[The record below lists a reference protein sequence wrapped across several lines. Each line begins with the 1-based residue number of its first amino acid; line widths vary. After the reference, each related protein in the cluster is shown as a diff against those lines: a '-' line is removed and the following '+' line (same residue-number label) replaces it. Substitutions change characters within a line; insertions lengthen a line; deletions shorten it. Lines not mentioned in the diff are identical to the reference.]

1 EQRQLAPP
9 GRSGRVDPPDDP
21 GRCGTTWWLRLWR
34 RDRMET
40 ELERELRF
48 HQHENAADLVARGVH
63 PDEARR
69 QTRLALGGPE
79 QVKEQCRDARGTRW
93 VEDLLQDMQY
103 AVRTLR
109 RLPGFAAVAMLV
121 LAVGIGATILMFTVI
136 NSVLL
141 KPLSYPEPERLLTLR
156 GATEE

>member
-1 EQRQLAPP
+1 
-9 GRSGRVDPPDDP
+9 
-21 GRCGTTWWLRLWR
+21 
-34 RDRMET
+34 MEA

-48 HQHENAADLVARGVH
+48 HEDQSVADLVARGVH

-69 QTRLALGGPE
+69 QARLALGGPE

-93 VEDLLQDMQY
+93 VEDLLQDIKY

-109 RLPGFAAVAMLV
+109 RMPGFAAVAVLV
-121 LAVGIGATILMFTVI
+121 LAVGIGATTVMFTVI

-141 KPLSYPEPERLLTLR
+141 RPLAYPEPERLFTLH
-156 GATEE
+156 GATEKLGEFWGFSNPDLADVRQ